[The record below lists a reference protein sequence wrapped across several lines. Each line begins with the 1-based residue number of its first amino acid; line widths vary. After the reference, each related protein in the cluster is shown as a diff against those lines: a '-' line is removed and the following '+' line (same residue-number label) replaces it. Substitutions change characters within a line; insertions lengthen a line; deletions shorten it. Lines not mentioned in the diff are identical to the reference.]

1 MTDRIPDGKLRT
13 KKSEVIL
20 DCLMIHPAIE
30 ADHLRRLPEGKP
42 KYPAL
47 VKRRA
52 KSRNTIAAL
61 QERESKAQV
70 SRGRSAYFWP
80 EERDQLVDGYQ
91 DMIGRIVSMAFARG
105 LPAYIERKDLA
116 LEQSL
121 NVDLI
126 SILDSYKPRAGV
138 PLDAYVWKILNLRLS
153 DAIKEENDTDG
164 ITGKPRGTL
173 CAFQLFEGNACDVQK
188 NGRRGTVGNPDT
200 DTIYGQTKIV
210 RGGWGGY
217 VGEYKIEV
225 TFNAAGIPI
234 GRSNLRASSA
244 MISWGELARRELRR
258 AMRLDVRSALDSLS
272 RKERQV
278 FELWIRDFGQEEIG
292 VELHTSQSSVSR
304 ILKAAQVK
312 LRGYLLAYAPIEYI
326 APAIAL
332 SVLCPRAPLFLVQ
345 SVAYLLVVNS

>member
-234 GRSNLRASSA
+234 GRSN
-244 MISWGELARRELRR
+244 
-258 AMRLDVRSALDSLS
+258 
-272 RKERQV
+272 
-278 FELWIRDFGQEEIG
+278 
-292 VELHTSQSSVSR
+292 
-304 ILKAAQVK
+304 
-312 LRGYLLAYAPIEYI
+312 
-326 APAIAL
+326 
-332 SVLCPRAPLFLVQ
+332 
-345 SVAYLLVVNS
+345 